1 MKMRAAVFA
10 FLIILFIILICL
22 SSYALTR
29 PNAIR
34 KAFDATSTSVALYSQ
49 ISTATQEAQQ
59 KIDQT
64 ATVFSAISTQTQSA
78 ALIANTQTQAAIP
91 STFTP
96 LPTQSSCRA
105 TLNGRQILYKTP
117 SDALLGEKIID
128 GSELEVIGK
137 LDDSNWY
144 QTRYNNQI
152 GWLQGNVI
160 QGLDPNC
167 PTLIGISNSLGLQGT
182 TVIDDTFYE
191 AKGWFDVV
199 DSQNRLERNRGQY
212 NDFQL
217 QVDGY
222 FTEKAIS
229 TEALKNVSSFDLV
242 TSFYRQNGGDQSYV
256 GIRFG
261 NANSSF
267 AVYIYGDCSI
277 EVKSSTGYD
286 EKQPAPVVPNLC
298 RDTSSDYL
306 RAQWNGN
313 ELVIWVNDTNL
324 VNRFQLGTSY
334 PQNGQVELLVSGA
347 KAQFLFFALTIP

>member
-1 MKMRAAVFA
+1 MKMRAAVFT
-10 FLIILFIILICL
+10 FLIILFVILICL

-34 KAFDATSTSVALYSQ
+34 KAFDATSTSIALDSQ
-49 ISTATQEAQQ
+49 ISTATQEVQQ
-59 KIDQT
+59 KVDQT
-64 ATVFSAISTQTQSA
+64 ATVFSMVSTQTQSA

-96 LPTQSSCRA
+96 VPTQSSCKI
-105 TLNGRQILYKTP
+105 TLIGSQILYRTP
-117 SDALLGEKIID
+117 SDALPGEKIID
-128 GSELEVIGK
+128 GSELEVIGR

-144 QTRYNNQI
+144 QIQSNNQI
-152 GWLQGNVI
+152 GWLLGSVI
-160 QGLDPNC
+160 QGLDSNC
-167 PTLIGISNSLGLQGT
+167 PTFIGISNSLGLQGT

-191 AKGWFDVV
+191 AKGWFDVT
-199 DSQNRLERNRGQY
+199 DSQNRLERDRGQY

-229 TEALKNVSSFDLV
+229 TMALKNVSTFDLI
-242 TSFYRQNGGDQSYV
+242 TSFYRQNRGNQSYV

-261 NANSSF
+261 DANSSF
-267 AVYIYGDCSI
+267 VVYVYGDCSI

-286 EKQPAPVVPNLC
+286 EKQPAPAVPNLC
-298 RDTSSDYL
+298 RDDSSDYL

-324 VNRFQLGTSY
+324 VNRFQLGTAY